1 MPITKSAIK
10 AMKQS
15 RKANDRNKVV
25 KADYKAKVKAVKK
38 ESAGDSK
45 NLGKLASLAV
55 QSLDKAAKN
64 GVIHKRTAARKKSR
78 LAKALER
85 TTGKSIELNSI
96 KEPVS
101 LAKPKV
107 SAKSKTTPKKTIK
120 KEA

>member
-78 LAKALER
+78 LAKALAR

-96 KEPVS
+96 KETVS

-107 SAKSKTTPKKTIK
+107 PVKSKTTPKKTIK